1 MNGGFRSAL
10 ALSVSIVLSSTIGSW
25 AFLHAKR
32 LNQTIE
38 VTGSAQ
44 KRIKSDLMVWQTSVV
59 TEAPSLPD
67 AYRKLTHDVDLV
79 KKFLITRGIPEN
91 QIVIDSVETTPI
103 RAAQKRTAYVSDDQQ
118 AEITGTVSGYHLKQ
132 SLSVRSSDIDKVTA
146 VSREVTELINQGIL
160 LDSEPPEY
168 LYTRL
173 AETKV
178 EIMADAARDARER
191 AQQIASSTGSRI
203 GEIRSA
209 SMGVLQ
215 ITAADSNTVSDYG
228 ENDTK
233 SLEKDVTAVV
243 HATFAVE

>member
-1 MNGGFRSAL
+1 MNSSFRAAL
-10 ALSVSIVLSSTIGSW
+10 ALPISIVLSSTIGSW

-32 LNQTIE
+32 LNQNIE

-44 KRIKSDLMVWQTSVV
+44 KRIKSDLIIWEASVAS
-59 TEAPSLPD
+59 EAPGLPD
-67 AYRKLTHDVDLV
+67 AYHKLTRDVDTVKSFLV
-79 KKFLITRGIPEN
+79 AHGIPEN
-91 QIVIDSVETTPI
+91 QIAISSVETTPI
-103 RAAQKRTAYVSDDQQ
+103 RSAQRKRTNDSGDQSDSL
-118 AEITGTVSGYHLKQ
+118 TGQVTGYHVKE
-132 SLSVRSSDIDKVTA
+132 SLQVRSSDVDKVTA
-146 VSREVTELINQGIL
+146 LSRQVTELINQGIL

-178 EIMADAARDARER
+178 EILAAAARDARER
-191 AQQIASSTGSRI
+191 AQQIASSTGSRV

-215 ITAADSNTVSDYG
+215 ITAADSNEVSDYG